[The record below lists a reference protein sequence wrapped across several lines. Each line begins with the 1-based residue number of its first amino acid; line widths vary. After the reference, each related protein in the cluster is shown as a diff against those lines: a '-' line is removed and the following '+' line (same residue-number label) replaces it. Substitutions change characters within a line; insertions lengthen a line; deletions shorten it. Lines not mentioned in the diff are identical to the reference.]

1 MGCDLLAAAR
11 PQSIGG
17 VVGQAHLSGSST
29 CYYLARTLVETSLS
43 V

>member
-1 MGCDLLAAAR
+1 MVE

-17 VVGQAHLSGSST
+17 VVGQVRPSGLASST
-29 CYYLARTLVETSLS
+29 YCCLAKTLVETSLS